1 MGHRTK
7 KVADFPSGRGYR
19 YFKTINQIG
28 RIAIFYQA
36 QWGLDVI
43 FRKSELKAKGV
54 FVI

>member
-1 MGHRTK
+1 MGRTK

-19 YFKTINQIG
+19 YFKTIKQIG
-28 RIAIFYQA
+28 RIIFYQA

-43 FRKSELKAKGV
+43 FRKSESKAKGV